1 MIKLIKFVIIIFLL
15 TSSAKVY
22 AGCTYSATADVENN
36 TLVNKKEK
44 YVCKEDKS
52 FLYQFFTE
60 DEWAKT
66 ATMTILFIMENI

>member
-1 MIKLIKFVIIIFLL
+1 MIRVIIVLFLL
-15 TSSAKVY
+15 TTSVNADCK
-22 AGCTYSATADVENN
+22 YSATADVENN

-52 FLYQFFTE
+52 FLYAFFTE

-66 ATMTILFIMENI
+66 ATWTILFIMENL

>member
-1 MIKLIKFVIIIFLL
+1 MIRVIIVLFLL
-15 TSSAKVY
+15 TASVNADCK
-22 AGCTYSATADVENN
+22 YSATADVENN